1 MKNWAR
7 DRETK
12 SWSLWFHNSL
22 SLKSF
27 LKYYSLAQQLCEGF
41 FWWRQKNKNL
51 IKLKRNECFLQCWEK
66 LHKCNK
72 WGFWH
77 PSTPLTNPQKPTLNI
92 LPSLKHSYL
101 SLPLSS
107 STAFRRC
114 PCFRTWHE
122 KHSGEEGRRKEKQV
136 VARGQVAWRNF

>member
-41 FWWRQKNKNL
+41 FWWKAKEQKSNKT
-51 IKLKRNECFLQCWEK
+51 EK
-66 LHKCNK
+66 EWVFPAML
-72 WGFWH
+72 
-77 PSTPLTNPQKPTLNI
+77 
-92 LPSLKHSYL
+92 
-101 SLPLSS
+101 
-107 STAFRRC
+107 
-114 PCFRTWHE
+114 
-122 KHSGEEGRRKEKQV
+122 RKASQEQ
-136 VARGQVAWRNF
+136 